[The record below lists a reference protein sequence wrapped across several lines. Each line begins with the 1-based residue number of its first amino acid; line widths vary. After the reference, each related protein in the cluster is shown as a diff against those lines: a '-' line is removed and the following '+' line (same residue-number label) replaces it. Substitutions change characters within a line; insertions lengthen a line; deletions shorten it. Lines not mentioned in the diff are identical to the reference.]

1 MKVRAI
7 VAGCTLPFVFIIALL
22 LPKIVT
28 AIIMGLLCA
37 IGAYELINSTK
48 LVKNNRMLWYSMA
61 AAFLVTLWSY
71 LGCSRAVALVIIMM
85 FLALLF
91 VEIMIK
97 DMKVSF
103 TKLSVC
109 IVAGLL
115 IPYLISSIVRILM
128 MTEPDGRYYVLL
140 PFAIAFS
147 SDSFAYLTGVKLGKH
162 KLAPTISPKKSIEG
176 FVGGLLAAIVTM
188 VLYGLVLQLFCH
200 FRVNYLFAI
209 VYAVVGTVLGT
220 FGDLCFSVIKRQT
233 GIKDYGNLI
242 PGHGG
247 VLDRFDSMVF
257 VAPMVEAFLILL
269 PMAVKAG

>member
-7 VAGCTLPFVFIIALL
+7 VAGCTLPFVIVIPLL
-22 LPKIVT
+22 LPKVVT

-71 LGCSRAVALVIIMM
+71 LGCSQAVALVIVLM
-85 FLALLF
+85 FLSLLF
-91 VEIMIK
+91 VETMLK
-97 DMKVSF
+97 EMKISF
-103 TKLSVC
+103 SRLSVC

-115 IPYLISSIVRILM
+115 IPYLLCSIVRILM
-128 MTEPDGRYYVLL
+128 MKDGVFYVLM

-176 FVGGLLAAIVTM
+176 LIGGLLAAIVTM
-188 VLYGLVLQLFCH
+188 LLYGLVLQLFCH

-209 VYAVVGTVLGT
+209 VYAVVGTAFGV
-220 FGDLCFSVIKRQT
+220 FGDLCFSVVTRQA
-233 GIKDYGNLI
+233 GVKDYGNLI

-257 VAPMVEAFLILL
+257 VAPLVEAFLLLL
-269 PMAVKAG
+269 PMAEKVG

>member
-1 MKVRAI
+1 MKIRAI
-7 VAGCTLPFVFIIALL
+7 VAGCTLPFVIIIPLL

-61 AAFLVTLWSY
+61 AAFLVTLWSF
-71 LGCSRAVALVIIMM
+71 LGCSRAVALVIILM

-91 VEIMIK
+91 VETMLK
-97 DMKVSF
+97 DMKISF
-103 TKLSVC
+103 SRLSVC
-109 IVAGLL
+109 IVGGLL
-115 IPYLISSIVRILM
+115 IPYLLCSIVRILM
-128 MTEPDGRYYVLL
+128 MTEGRFYVLM

-147 SDSFAYLTGVKLGKH
+147 SDAFAYLTGVKLGKH

-176 FVGGLLAAIVTM
+176 LIGGLLAAIVTM
-188 VLYGLVLQLFCH
+188 LLYGLVLQLFCK

-209 VYAVVGTVLGT
+209 VYAVAGTLFGV
-220 FGDLCFSVIKRQT
+220 FGDLCFSVVKRQT